1 MLKGIIG
8 AVFLAVVCTC
18 LYGQQQS
25 ITTFIKE
32 EAPVEVIPGMFT
44 TYRSDKHIYWEIPDS
59 LIGREFAVT
68 TTILTAPARP
78 DRDMEKKFGYAGDMI
93 GPVFF
98 SFRKQGDELWMMDP
112 QYERVIENPEGTY
125 AKIAAQRG
133 NERLYKI
140 LPIKARNQG
149 SSLIEIGEVLK
160 DFPLFTLDIVSFDL
174 LIGTRL
180 REKDYIKEIKG
191 YDNRLLIHAS
201 RVYRSSSM
209 KIPGKPVAPPYI
221 GDWDTGICIK
231 LLSKRPLEAVAAN
244 TGAYFS
250 ISKEC
255 FQGNQP
261 AIRKSVVK
269 RWRLEIRAEDEERYM
284 RGELV
289 EPKSTST
296 VSLKRCVTGVRLS
309 RKLDLRTPL
318 MRDWLLPLRKILIL
332 VFMTVL
338 IRSSHGRYQD
348 KITLMDRLH
357 ANPGPVRL

>member
-32 EAPVEVIPGMFT
+32 EAPVEVIPGMFI

-201 RVYRSSSM
+201 RAYRSSSM

-289 EPKSTST
+289 EPIQPIIFYID
-296 VSLKRCVTGVRLS
+296 RN
-309 RKLDLRTPL
+309 TPE
-318 MRDWLLPLRKILIL
+318 K
-332 VFMTVL
+332 
-338 IRSSHGRYQD
+338 
-348 KITLMDRLH
+348 
-357 ANPGPVRL
+357 

>member
-180 REKDYIKEIKG
+180 
-191 YDNRLLIHAS
+191 
-201 RVYRSSSM
+201 
-209 KIPGKPVAPPYI
+209 
-221 GDWDTGICIK
+221 
-231 LLSKRPLEAVAAN
+231 
-244 TGAYFS
+244 
-250 ISKEC
+250 
-255 FQGNQP
+255 
-261 AIRKSVVK
+261 
-269 RWRLEIRAEDEERYM
+269 
-284 RGELV
+284 
-289 EPKSTST
+289 
-296 VSLKRCVTGVRLS
+296 
-309 RKLDLRTPL
+309 
-318 MRDWLLPLRKILIL
+318 
-332 VFMTVL
+332 
-338 IRSSHGRYQD
+338 
-348 KITLMDRLH
+348 
-357 ANPGPVRL
+357 